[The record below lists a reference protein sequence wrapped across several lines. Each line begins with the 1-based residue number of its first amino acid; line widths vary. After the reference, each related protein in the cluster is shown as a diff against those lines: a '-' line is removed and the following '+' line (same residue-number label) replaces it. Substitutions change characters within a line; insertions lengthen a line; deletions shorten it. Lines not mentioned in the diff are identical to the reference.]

1 MPLVFRAS
9 PAFWMFAFL
18 IWLLLVSALI
28 HAGFQPDHWQQP
40 DTVYGVVPYPT
51 GSVISFALIILAEIV
66 AMGLIVQPW
75 RFGRLWL
82 RMQLGIF
89 QWLAWTAYW
98 SAISMHQSPVRGVHL
113 LWLIAASAI
122 LLLALF
128 VIVPAS
134 LWPRLRR
141 WLGS

>member
-1 MPLVFRAS
+1 
-9 PAFWMFAFL
+9 MFAFL

-89 QWLAWTAYW
+89 PWLAWTAYW
-98 SAISMHQSPVRGVHL
+98 GAISMHQSPVRGVHL

-122 LLLALF
+122 LLLAQF